1 MGYRSRLLALLALVV
16 LLFALPGTGF
26 AGNPVQGTRPALP
39 GPKVQVATPAAV
51 TLPTFI
57 PGAQVKS
64 IGFGTMP
71 FGPGSATVIVG
82 NPDVTNHIWDFY
94 DSNAG
99 GELDVPLGLP
109 AGAKLWQVDVYGYTT
124 GSVAQAWTLWDEHP
138 ADGDVYDIAA
148 TATTSAGPALV
159 QGTMSFPSGLT
170 LAAGHDWIAGIAV
183 TNVDSAVV
191 GLIVQYTM
199 PTLSLAPI
207 TPIRVFDSR
216 ISRFGGPVV
225 KNSPRTV
232 NTKDAINP
240 VTGVVTLSN
249 AIPVG
254 AKAVSYNLTVTNTVG
269 TGNIDVLP
277 GGSTTITGSSINW
290 TGTGQTIANGGI
302 VTLGTGAHERQ
313 ITLVLSGTSANAI
326 VDITG
331 YYW

>member
-1 MGYRSRLLALLALVV
+1 MGSRSRLLALLALAV
-16 LLFALPGTGF
+16 LLFALPGTSF
-26 AGNPVQGTRPALP
+26 AGNPSQGTRPALP
-39 GPKVQVATPAAV
+39 GPKVHVATPAAV
-51 TLPTFI
+51 SLPTFI

-82 NPDVTNHIWDFY
+82 NPDVVNHIWDFY

-109 AGAKLWQVDVYGYTT
+109 AGAKLWQIDLYGYTT
-124 GSVAQAWTLWDEHP
+124 GSVPQDWTLWNEHP

-148 TATTSAGPALV
+148 TASTSAGPGLV
-159 QGTMSFPSGLT
+159 QATMTFSSGLS
-170 LAAGHDWIAGIAV
+170 LAAGHDWVAGIAV

-191 GLIVQYTM
+191 GMIVQYTM
-199 PTLSLAPI
+199 PTLTLAPI
-207 TPIRVFDSR
+207 TPVRVFDSR

-225 KNSPRTV
+225 KGSPRTV
-232 NTKDAINP
+232 NVKDAINP
-240 VTGVVTLSN
+240 VSGVVTLTN

-269 TGNIDVLP
+269 SGNIDVVP
-277 GGSTTITGSSINW
+277 GGTSTITGSSINW

-302 VTLGTGAHERQ
+302 ITLGTGANERQ
-313 ITLVLSGTSANAI
+313 ITLVLSGKSANAI